1 MAAATQQVSAK
12 AGQPTAAPPANPSQS
27 QRKAGHRGHGNQNN
41 QSEVSTQGSNSV
53 SRAAGSVDAEY
64 SQDEERDIQEFA
76 KKLENIQKQPP
87 LRYVGVNGKQRRRRK
102 LKPNVSVDWLN
113 QLRKELSNQSKS
125 VSNV

>member
-1 MAAATQQVSAK
+1 MASAAQHAYPKT
-12 AGQPTAAPPANPSQS
+12 GQPTSAPPANPGQS
-27 QRKAGHRGHGNQNN
+27 QRKAGHKGNANQQN

-87 LRYVGVNGKQRRRRK
+87 LRYVGMNGKQRRRRK

-113 QLRKELSNQSKS
+113 QLRKELNS
-125 VSNV
+125 